1 MPHRILKVPERGM
14 IDAYE
19 RLLAARIS
27 QADAAQRA
35 AAERLQRLYY
45 DLLSFKV
52 GRRSTLR
59 RSLRRRRCRVASI
72 SGAVSGAARA
82 S

>member
-19 RLLAARIS
+19 NLLAVRHFT
-27 QADAAQRA
+27 ADAAQRA

-59 RSLRRRRCRVASI
+59 RLF
-72 SGAVSGAARA
+72 AAPP
-82 S
+82 

>member
-1 MPHRILKVPERGM
+1 MPHRVLKVPERGM

-19 RLLAARIS
+19 HLLAARHFT
-27 QADAAQRA
+27 ADAAQRA

-45 DLLSFKV
+45 ELLSFKA
-52 GRRSTLR
+52 GRRSALRRLFTLR
-59 RSLRRRRCRVASI
+59 PCRVASI
-72 SGAVSGAARA
+72 SGAAWGVARA